1 MVDRSRPERGG
12 SVSDIPVASSPV
24 IRTRPA
30 GSGGRDQEWTPD
42 GGLVP
47 SRDRVRGTAGDAKEG
62 GSDGFAPDEI
72 AARVHEAARGALVG
86 VGDGLDLALGRLPG
100 GIRRDDLALGP
111 IHAR

>member
-1 MVDRSRPERGG
+1 MNPAG
-12 SVSDIPVASSPV
+12 ANPV

-42 GGLVP
+42 GEVP
-47 SRDRVRGTAGDAKEG
+47 SRARARGTAGDAKEG

-72 AARVHEAARGALVG
+72 AARVHEAASGALVG
-86 VGDGLDLALGRLPG
+86 IGGGLDHAFGRLPG
-100 GIRRDDLALGP
+100 GIRRDDVAIGP